1 MPLRLTSD
9 AFSEGDA
16 VPVRYTCDGEDV
28 SPPLSVDGV
37 PGEAESLALIVD
49 DPDAPNRTWVHWV
62 LYGLPADT
70 SSVPE
75 DVPPDPEVLG
85 GARQGEN
92 DFGDLGWGGP
102 CPPHGEDHRYVFRL
116 YALEGT
122 PEMEAGAS
130 KEELLSAIEPMVVE
144 EVRLTGRYRRP

>member
-1 MPLRLTSD
+1 MTLRLTSD

-16 VPVRYTCDGEDV
+16 IPERYTCDGEDV
-28 SPPLSVDGV
+28 SPSLAVDGV
-37 PGEAESLALIVD
+37 PEEAESMALIVD

-70 SSVPE
+70 TAVPE
-75 DVPPDPEVLG
+75 SVPPDPEVLG

-102 CPPHGEDHRYVFRL
+102 CPPAGEDHRYVFHL

-122 PEMEAGAS
+122 PELEAGAS
-130 KEELLSAIEPMVVE
+130 KQELLSAIEPVVAE
-144 EVRLTGRYRRP
+144 EARLTGRYRRS